1 MEGATII
8 GLLIT
13 VLVLMLWWTPT
24 RLLLIWAALI
34 GGAIALAMAV
44 GPLWF
49 IAIVLVLMLLN

>member
-1 MEGATII
+1 MEGATIM

-13 VLVLMLWWTPT
+13 VLVLMLWWAPT

-49 IAIVLVLMLLN
+49 IAILLVLMLLN

>member
-1 MEGATII
+1 MEGATIM

-49 IAIVLVLMLLN
+49 IAILLVLMLLN

>member
-1 MEGATII
+1 MEGATIM

>member
-24 RLLLIWAALI
+24 RLLLIWAAFI

-49 IAIVLVLMLLN
+49 IAILLVLMLLN